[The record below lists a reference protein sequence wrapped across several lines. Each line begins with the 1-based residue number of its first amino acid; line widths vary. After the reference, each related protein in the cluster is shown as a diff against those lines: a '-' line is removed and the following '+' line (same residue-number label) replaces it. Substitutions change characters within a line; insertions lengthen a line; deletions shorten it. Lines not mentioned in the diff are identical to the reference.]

1 MNHRNYQKELDTILE
16 DFEKQ
21 GKVPRLL
28 LHSCW
33 APCSSY
39 VLEYLSKYFEITLYY
54 YNPNIYPLQ
63 EYMKRVKEQ
72 EKLISEMKLA
82 HPVLFRTGPYEPDE
96 FFRIAKG
103 LEKVPEGGERCFKC
117 FDLRLREAAKVASAG
132 RYDYF
137 TTTLTISPLKNAEK
151 LNEIGEK
158 LAKEYRV
165 AYLPSDFKKKDGY
178 KRSVQ
183 LSEEY
188 GLYRQDYC
196 GCVYSKEAG
205 QAQ

>member
-28 LHSCW
+28 LHSCC

-103 LEKVPEGGERCFKC
+103 LEKVPEGGER
-117 FDLRLREAAKVASAG
+117 
-132 RYDYF
+132 
-137 TTTLTISPLKNAEK
+137 
-151 LNEIGEK
+151 
-158 LAKEYRV
+158 
-165 AYLPSDFKKKDGY
+165 
-178 KRSVQ
+178 
-183 LSEEY
+183 LS
-188 GLYRQDYC
+188 LIHI
-196 GCVYSKEAG
+196 
-205 QAQ
+205 